1 MNVLKKIKLIRE
13 KINGLNNLNQEL
25 IETNLANKNKINSL
39 EKKIKLLKNGIK
51 ETADDIEQIIEDS
64 NAKT

>member
-1 MNVLKKIKLIRE
+1 MDVLKKIKLIRE

-51 ETADDIEQIIEDS
+51 ETANDIEQIIKDP

>member
-25 IETNLANKNKINSL
+25 IETNLANKNKIKSL

-51 ETADDIEQIIEDS
+51 ESADDIEQIIKDS

>member
-1 MNVLKKIKLIRE
+1 MDVLKKIKLIRE

-39 EKKIKLLKNGIK
+39 EKKIKLLKNEIK
-51 ETADDIEQIIEDS
+51 ESADDIEQIIKDS

>member
-51 ETADDIEQIIEDS
+51 ETADDIEQIIKDS

>member
-1 MNVLKKIKLIRE
+1 MDVLKKIKLIRE

-25 IETNLANKNKINSL
+25 IETNLANKNKIKSL

-51 ETADDIEQIIEDS
+51 ESADDIEQIIKDS

>member
-1 MNVLKKIKLIRE
+1 MDVLKKIKLIRE

-51 ETADDIEQIIEDS
+51 ESADDIEQIIKDS

>member
-51 ETADDIEQIIEDS
+51 ETADDIEKIIKDS

>member
-1 MNVLKKIKLIRE
+1 MDVLKKIKLIRE

-39 EKKIKLLKNGIK
+39 EEKIKLLKNGIK
-51 ETADDIEQIIEDS
+51 ESADDIEQIIKDS

>member
-1 MNVLKKIKLIRE
+1 MDVLKKIKLITE

-51 ETADDIEQIIEDS
+51 ETADDIEQIIKDS

>member
-1 MNVLKKIKLIRE
+1 MNVLRKIKLIRE

-51 ETADDIEQIIEDS
+51 ETADDIEQIIKDS

>member
-25 IETNLANKNKINSL
+25 IETNLANKNKIKSL

-51 ETADDIEQIIEDS
+51 ETANDIEQIIKDP

>member
-51 ETADDIEQIIEDS
+51 ETANDIEQIIKDP

>member
-1 MNVLKKIKLIRE
+1 MDVLKKIKLIRE

-39 EKKIKLLKNGIK
+39 EKKIKFLKNGIK
-51 ETADDIEQIIEDS
+51 ETADDIEQIIKDS

>member
-51 ETADDIEQIIEDS
+51 ESADDIEQIIKDS

>member
-1 MNVLKKIKLIRE
+1 MDVLKKIKLIRE

-25 IETNLANKNKINSL
+25 IETNMANKNKINSL

-51 ETADDIEQIIEDS
+51 ESADDIEQIIKDS

>member
-1 MNVLKKIKLIRE
+1 MDVLKKIKLIRE

-51 ETADDIEQIIEDS
+51 ETADDIEQIIKDS